1 MQTEARKSESL
12 LHLLP
17 LPRAPPLRN
26 NINNTTKFIIS
37 ILSHLDP
44 MQNSEARSTKASISG
59 HEDILNPD
67 IVRSKGCSA
76 FSNETPSMHRAPRSC
91 GICCI
96 VGHNKRSCPQTNVN
110 YVSGNTQSPMP
121 TIKATN
127 GSEYSFD
134 LNN

>member
-1 MQTEARKSESL
+1 LGGQIRRLKSKTIEVCGESSAGLQT
-12 LHLLP
+12 
-17 LPRAPPLRN
+17 
-26 NINNTTKFIIS
+26 
-37 ILSHLDP
+37 
-44 MQNSEARSTKASISG
+44 G